1 MCGYFGSRTF
11 CFMGV
16 HMDIFNL
23 VAGACSILGLIVA
36 IIALRAVSQI
46 RAEKGSTII
55 SGKGNTVY
63 QNNPTTI
70 IDPMAFLLALEKEKQ
85 MLRESLENNEN
96 ESMTFTVVA
105 DDGKITKCE
114 VLFTFESE
122 ENGNNYIV
130 YTDNTTDEDDNTRVY
145 ASIYMPDVDETK
157 LLPIKTERE
166 WSMIEIILDE
176 LQQDLDETT
185 IQKRINNRLEKL
197 K

>member
-1 MCGYFGSRTF
+1 
-11 CFMGV
+11 
-16 HMDIFNL
+16 MDIFNV